1 MFLFLLASFGRF
13 IYCVRVCGSLS
24 EMIVGVNFTIS
35 VAKFAFWNVALR
47 NKLRG
52 GFSSRGHE
60 SRPALKKKMESQK
73 KPEYKKFY
81 TKQKKLHVIITP
93 THHFVFHL

>member
-52 GFSSRGHE
+52 GFSSRGTE
-60 SRPALKKKMESQK
+60 SRPALKKRWNRK
-73 KPEYKKFY
+73 KKKEGIY
-81 TKQKKLHVIITP
+81 
-93 THHFVFHL
+93 